1 MDSSPFEQI
10 SVKASNRQLL
20 SAVEK
25 VSKTVTSKSMQTLA
39 AWRAAVHGIRE
50 ELDTAGQWNN
60 NISMTDG
67 GRRQI

>member
-60 NISMTDG
+60 NIP
-67 GRRQI
+67 